1 MSQFQVTPPEKFT
14 FRSDDWTKWIKRF
27 DRFRIASGLETQ
39 ADENQVNALIY
50 TMGEEAE
57 DILVSLHLTPEEA
70 SDYETVK
77 RRLDAHF
84 VARRNIIFERAKFN
98 QRQQETG
105 ESVDSFHTALHCLAE
120 HCGYG
125 TLHDEMVRDRFVV
138 GLKDKRL
145 SEQLQMDPELT
156 LEKALN
162 RARQSELVKK
172 QQEMLNTNFKMDIT
186 NSQLNRVHAK
196 RQEGARP
203 KQLTPLHKQTTAKTQ
218 KEKKTQCRRCGD
230 IKGHNLQQCPA
241 REAACN
247 YCKKKGHFA
256 RMCRNKKLC
265 EINAATVSENSDTD
279 DEVAFLGSLSAET
292 KESPWVTEIN
302 VDKCNTLFK
311 IDTGADVT
319 AVPET
324 FYSQHQ
330 LGRLDKPKRVLQG
343 PGGTRLKVKG
353 MFTAT
358 LSKNNHKTKEDIYV
372 VQGLCTPLLSGHAA
386 VALQLVARVNHISLD
401 SIDAVKQEF
410 PKLFSG
416 LGKME
421 GEYNIVLKPGAQP
434 FSLSTPRRI
443 SLPLLPKVKEELNR
457 MEQQGVISKVE
468 EPTDWC
474 APMVVV
480 PKRTGKVRIC
490 SDLTELNKYVMREK
504 HPLPSVEHT
513 LGQLAGAKVFSKLD
527 ASAGF
532 WQIPL
537 SRDSSLLTTFIT
549 PFGRYCYNRLCFGIS
564 SAPEHFQKRMARI
577 LEGLEGVLCQMDDV
591 LIWGTSQAEHDERQ
605 RKALVRLQEAGVT
618 LNDKCEF
625 SKNRIKFLGQVIE
638 ASGVSADPDKVH
650 AVSSM
655 DEPSN
660 ISEVRRFLGMVNH
673 LGKFLPHLAEKT
685 RPLRD
690 LLKKSNLWSWGP
702 QQQQAFDGIKK
713 ELTTPPGLALYDP
726 NADTCVSADSSSYG
740 LGAVLLQRYAD
751 LGWKP
756 VAYASRALTA
766 TEQRYAQIEKEA
778 LASTWAC
785 ERFAE
790 FLIGKTFHIETDHK
804 PLVSLLGSKG
814 LDELPPRIQRLRM
827 RLMRFSYTISHVPG
841 RDIATADVLSRA
853 PVGDTTEGLPE
864 EEINLYVE
872 SVIASLPATEPRLR
886 EIQTHQDSDSIL
898 NQLKK
903 FCVEGWPD
911 KYSIERVFR
920 PYLPFSGD
928 LTVHN
933 GLLLYGSRIVIPTSL
948 RADILSK
955 LHEGHLGITKCRERA
970 KQSVWWPGLSSELI
984 KVIETCDTCC
994 RERTKHKETM
1004 LPTEF
1009 PQRPWAM
1016 VGTDLFQIENKQ
1028 YLVIV
1033 DYFSRFFEVA
1043 KLTSTTSE
1051 AVIEHCKSIFARHGI
1066 PEQVRSDNG
1075 PQFSSDSFKRFA
1087 QEWGFSHE
1095 TSSPHFPQSNGE
1107 AERAVRTIK
1116 SLLKKSGDP
1125 YLALMAYRATPLA
1138 NGYSPTELLMG
1149 RRIRTTVPVIPSQ
1162 LNPRGTNTDKLKA
1175 IEQSYRQKQR
1185 QNYNRRHRAHDMLQ
1199 LNPGDKVWVS
1209 DMDTRGTVV
1218 SMAGSPRSYIVETAK
1233 GTLRRNRYHL
1243 TRTPGAPEIS
1253 VDPPETS
1260 PENSVPAA
1268 QSVSVPD
1275 TISQEASQQTPEAGS
1290 QIPPRSRRPPAYLKD
1305 YVCS

>member
-105 ESVDSFHTALHCLAE
+105 ESVDNFHTALHCLAE

-172 QQEMLNTNFKMDIT
+172 QQEMLSTNFKMDIT

-203 KQLTPLHKQTTAKTQ
+203 KQLTPLHKQTAKTQ

-265 EINAATVSENSDTD
+265 EVNAATVSENSDTD
-279 DEVAFLGSLSAET
+279 DEVAFLGSLSADT
-292 KESPWVTEIN
+292 KESPWVTEIH
-302 VDKCNTLFK
+302 VDKCNTFFK

-324 FYSQHQ
+324 FYTQHQ

-372 VQGLCTPLLSGHAA
+372 VKGLCTPLLSGHAA

-410 PKLFSG
+410 PKLFNG

-421 GEYNIVLKPGAQP
+421 GEYNIVLKPEAQP

-527 ASAGF
+527 ANAGF

-591 LIWGTSQAEHDERQ
+591 LIWGTSQAEHDERL

-638 ASGVSADPDKVH
+638 ASGVSADPDKTH

-726 NADTCVSADSSSYG
+726 NAETCVSADSSSYG
-740 LGAVLLQRYAD
+740 LGAVLLQRHAD

-756 VAYASRALTA
+756 VAYASKALSA

-853 PVGDTTEGLPE
+853 PVCDTTEGLPE

-886 EIQTHQDSDSIL
+886 EIQTHQDNDSIL
-898 NQLKK
+898 SQLKK

-911 KYSIERVFR
+911 KYSIGRVFQ

-984 KVIETCDTCC
+984 KVIGTCDTCC
-994 RERTKHKETM
+994 RERTNHKETM

-1051 AVIEHCKSIFARHGI
+1051 AVHVMAYQSGFALIMDLSFRLIPSKDLHKNGVLAMRHPVPTSLRAMGR
-1066 PEQVRSDNG
+1066 PRGQSG
-1075 PQFSSDSFKRFA
+1075 PSKVFL
-1087 QEWGFSHE
+1087 
-1095 TSSPHFPQSNGE
+1095 
-1107 AERAVRTIK
+1107 K
-1116 SLLKKSGDP
+1116 SLAIPISPLWHTGP
-1125 YLALMAYRATPLA
+1125 LHWQMATA
-1138 NGYSPTELLMG
+1138 
-1149 RRIRTTVPVIPSQ
+1149 
-1162 LNPRGTNTDKLKA
+1162 
-1175 IEQSYRQKQR
+1175 QR
-1185 QNYNRRHRAHDMLQ
+1185 SFS
-1199 LNPGDKVWVS
+1199 WV
-1209 DMDTRGTVV
+1209 DG
-1218 SMAGSPRSYIVETAK
+1218 
-1233 GTLRRNRYHL
+1233 
-1243 TRTPGAPEIS
+1243 
-1253 VDPPETS
+1253 
-1260 PENSVPAA
+1260 
-1268 QSVSVPD
+1268 
-1275 TISQEASQQTPEAGS
+1275 
-1290 QIPPRSRRPPAYLKD
+1290 
-1305 YVCS
+1305 